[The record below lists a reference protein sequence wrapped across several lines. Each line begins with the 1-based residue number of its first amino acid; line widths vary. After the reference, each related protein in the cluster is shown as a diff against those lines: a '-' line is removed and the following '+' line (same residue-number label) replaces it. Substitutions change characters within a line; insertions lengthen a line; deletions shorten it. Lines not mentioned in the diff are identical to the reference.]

1 MNNDLRLLNSAISNF
16 KSNNGIKRDK
26 SLFDYFTTAQ
36 ILKDKDIEFDDIDSC
51 LVDGGNDGGI
61 DVFAVLINDQLIQS
75 TEELDELSTSFDKNT
90 NLDVYLIQNKDKTSF
105 SEDVYK
111 TLIPTCKDALNYHKN
126 DIELLKIYNLS
137 LVEKI
142 LIMRRSI
149 DAVMSV
155 SNNFN
160 FKIFYACK
168 GDCSKISQGVKH
180 KQDMLRTIILESISI
195 PNLEIT
201 TLGANELRNLFINSP
216 DDELIIQCDSQISFE
231 SDDESTAGYISTVK
245 LDKYYEFVSKD
256 KKVRDSILESN
267 IRHYQGRVT
276 VNNGIINTLQNDIS
290 TEFWWLNNG
299 ITILCSE
306 IVPLPNK
313 KLRLTDPQIVNGLQ
327 TTFCIAEY
335 LSSNEVQDD
344 NRTVLVKIIK
354 IKDTKTIDKIIS
366 STNSQ
371 TEVRAADLRATDE
384 LQRDIESYFL
394 SQGYFYDR
402 RKNYYKNLKKD
413 RNKIFTIGKTAQF
426 VETILFKKPH
436 AARSNPTTLL
446 KKDESYTR
454 IFNKDINI
462 DTYLKSCQIFKIID
476 SYIKEFDKETDLINI
491 NFGASMKNFTFHLML
506 LSTILVVKKTDIT
519 DSDISNLSLSDI
531 NIGIMNNASRI
542 LYESLH
548 ELARTNQ
555 LENAISAA
563 KAKTLTDTLLKKCND
578 TLTNS

>member
-26 SLFDYFTTAQ
+26 FIFDYFTATQ
-36 ILKDKDIEFDDIDSC
+36 ILKDKDVEFDDIDSC

-75 TEELDELSTSFDKNT
+75 TEALDELSPVFDKNT
-90 NLDVYLIQNKDKTSF
+90 TLDIYLIQNKDKTSF
-105 SEDVYK
+105 SEDPYK
-111 TLIPTCKDALNYHKN
+111 ALIPTCKDALNYHKN
-126 DIELLKIYNLS
+126 GTELQKSYNLS

-142 LIMRRSI
+142 LIMRKAI
-149 DAVMSV
+149 DAVMAV

-160 FKIFYACK
+160 LKIFYACK
-168 GDCSKISQGVKH
+168 GDCSKISKGVEH
-180 KQDMLRTIILESISI
+180 KQDILREVILESLSV

-201 TLGANELRNLFINSP
+201 TLGANELRHLFINSP

-231 SDDESTAGYISTVK
+231 SDNGDTAGYISTVK
-245 LDKYYEFVSKD
+245 LNKYYEFVSKD
-256 KKVRDSILESN
+256 NKVRDSILESN

-276 VNNGIINTLQNDIS
+276 VNNGIINTLENDKL

-313 KLRLTDPQIVNGLQ
+313 KLRITDPQIVNGLQ

-335 LSSNEVQDD
+335 LSTNEVQDD

-354 IKDTKTIDKIIS
+354 IKDNKTIDKIIS

-426 VETILFKKPH
+426 IETILFKKPH

-462 DTYLKSCQIFKIID
+462 DTYLKACQIFKIID
-476 SYIKEFDKETDLINI
+476 SYIKEFDKETDLIN
-491 NFGASMKNFTFHLML
+491 NDFGASIKNFTFHIML
-506 LSTILVVKKTDIT
+506 LSSILVIKKINIT
-519 DSDISNLSLSDI
+519 DSDISNLDLNDI
-531 NIGIMNNASRI
+531 NSEIMNSASRI

-548 ELARTNQ
+548 DLSRTNQ

-563 KAKTLTDTLLKKCND
+563 KAKTLTDTLIKKCND
-578 TLTNS
+578 ILTNS

>member
-111 TLIPTCKDALNYHKN
+111 TLIPTCKDALNYHK
-126 DIELLKIYNLS
+126 DYIDLIKIYNLS

-142 LIMRRSI
+142 LIMRKSI

-180 KQDMLRTIILESISI
+180 KQDMLRSIILESISI

-335 LSSNEVQDD
+335 LNSNEVQGD

-371 TEVRAADLRATDE
+371 TEVRAADLRATHE

-426 VETILFKKPH
+426 VETVLFKKPH

-462 DTYLKSCQIFKIID
+462 DTYLKSCQIFKVID